1 LNITIPFVFF
11 TIAIIQIGIFINSI
25 SIIKIYP
32 NEKALKYWAGSLILS
47 SIGIIAIAAGAM
59 LAASLHRGTFFSTV
73 SNTIH
78 FVSIISLIFY
88 TKNLKEKTT
97 AKDNKIFT
105 LLTIFYFF
113 GFEVIRKNGDFI
125 ERQTFTACM
134 GAIAYFV
141 LLLEI
146 KQQKLFNDSYYL
158 KVFAITSFIEFILL
172 IIRVIVLLSND
183 YGFIDSLNDAPLF
196 PVLLLWILLMVNVW
210 SYISINGY
218 WTERISNLNTTN
230 LIENTKIKL
239 LLNEKYKL
247 INSLMTAN
255 KTAISGALSASIAHE
270 INQPLGAM
278 KINSQHLNLLLK
290 SKKEKIL
297 VKKIIKDNDRAAKII
312 TTLKGIFLN
321 NNPTY
326 RSERFDIFIA
336 SLEPFFKELIREKNI
351 RIKFLLNS
359 GVSVNMNPDEIR
371 QVLSNLIQNSIDAL
385 SLTSKK
391 NKTIEIKTSV
401 KNSKLICS
409 VSDNGPGISK
419 KMQSKLFA
427 LYESSKISNSGIGLW
442 LSNYIVTKHKGSLIL
457 NKARANGAEFIIE
470 LPVTNNVC

>member
-1 LNITIPFVFF
+1 LNITIPFIFF

-47 SIGIIAIAAGAM
+47 SIGITAIALGAM
-59 LAASLHRGTFFSTV
+59 LAVSLHRGTFFSTI

-78 FVSIISLIFY
+78 FISIISLIFY
-88 TKNLKEKTT
+88 AKNLKEEIT
-97 AKDNKIFT
+97 AKDKKVFT

-113 GFEVIRKNGDFI
+113 GFEIIRKNGDFI
-125 ERQTFTACM
+125 DRQTFTACM
-134 GAIAYFV
+134 GVIAYFV

-158 KVFAITSFIEFILL
+158 KVFAITSIIEFILI

-183 YGFIDSLNDAPLF
+183 YGFIDSLNDAPLI
-196 PVLLLWILLMVNVW
+196 PTLLLWILLMVNVW

-247 INSLMTAN
+247 INSLVTAN
-255 KTAISGALSASIAHE
+255 KTAISAALSASIAHE

-278 KINSQHLNLLLK
+278 KINSQHLNLLIK
-290 SKKEKIL
+290 GKKEKIL
-297 VKKIIKDNDRAAKII
+297 IKNIIKDNDRAAKII
-312 TTLKGIFLN
+312 TTLKSMFSN
-321 NNPTY
+321 NKSIY
-326 RSERFDIFIA
+326 RSEIFDTFVQ
-336 SLEPFFKELIREKNI
+336 SLEPIFKESIKEKNI

-359 GVSVNMNPDEIR
+359 SAKVNMNTDELR
-371 QVLSNLIQNSIDAL
+371 QVFSNLIQNSIDAL

-391 NKTIEIKTSV
+391 NKVIEIKTFT
-401 KNSKLICS
+401 KNNKLFCS
-409 VSDNGPGISK
+409 VTDNGPGISR
-419 KMQSKLFA
+419 KMQGKIFK

-442 LSNYIVTKHKGSLIL
+442 LSKYIITRHKGSLSV
-457 NKARANGAEFIIE
+457 NKAYLSGAEFLIE
-470 LPVTNNVC
+470 LPISNNV